1 MNEKYNRLQ
10 KLNHAHL
17 KPDSKKPRLV
27 AMFDL
32 WNTLAGFTVTH
43 EMLTFFKQEPQN
55 SSNIVMYKI
64 ATIKPYSKWE
74 WYMIDEKFAL
84 SRCESR
90 KDAQQKPLAMA
101 KSVNGR

>member
-17 KPDSKKPRLV
+17 KSDSKKPRLV

-43 EMLTFFKQEPQN
+43 KMQNASKQQQYCYVQD
-55 SSNIVMYKI
+55 SNDQ
-64 ATIKPYSKWE
+64 TI
-74 WYMIDEKFAL
+74 
-84 SRCESR
+84 
-90 KDAQQKPLAMA
+90 
-101 KSVNGR
+101 